1 MAVGEG
7 KFKLYTKITPPL
19 EAGDWRFEAS
29 QNLSANT
36 PQGTLDKD
44 DLRVDKENINVRI
57 RSPRYVLPPD
67 QVLSTY
73 PPANSFGSYGS
84 RLPQVVIKRRTLPW
98 ERRLDGAPTKTPW
111 LALVLIAEG
120 EARLDTA
127 VDVAECV
134 TPGVVLDGVAE
145 VAKGNRLVVRK
156 SVIDKVFPTRNDVD
170 LLAHAREVD
179 IHDTE
184 LMMGDDDGFLAVVIS
199 NRLPVPGKTRAGE
212 SVPVK
217 YLACLVNLEG
227 QYDALLERS
236 PDPVF
241 STRFITERK
250 AFTEHVALDDH
261 RVMGT
266 AGAPG
271 IKFDA
276 QASVNVADIDLDV
289 DSLAAPTP
297 RATEARAAAD
307 ITGSQSL
314 NVKSSVA
321 AKDGATP
328 YKGASQWS
336 MKDLA
341 KASSADISVQMA
353 ADFRIVDIIGP
364 QLFDPE
370 YRFPVLLHWSFTTTG
385 DTTFR
390 SLMENLD
397 SRLLG
402 DVGDTPSDLSG
413 RLPLEVVESGHV
425 GLNHKT
431 REGDE
436 VRSWYR
442 GPLVP
447 HPTLTSTTNRL
458 DLAHSSDQ
466 LRIVIP
472 DGRED
477 LSLATGFEVGRLLTL
492 SQPSIIASLM
502 RWRQGHY
509 HAARLKSML
518 VANKSLWESIL
529 GDGLEFNDLHKLGPM
544 VGRFLVDAIVKQ
556 PELLLGDPRP
566 KVSPGRPLEF
576 DGLATDV
583 LASGL
588 GISGD
593 ILRGDLNVM
602 LDNLRKVQIP
612 MDDLIIDEVGTIG
625 IRESLEADLNTQR
638 LDLVSNVLSNKM
650 VDDVLTG
657 PAFPVTEKIKLDAS
671 LDALD
676 RVLAD
681 SIRARQL
688 DEDEL

>member
-29 QNLSANT
+29 QNLSAST
-36 PQGTLDKD
+36 PQGSLDED
-44 DLRVDKENINVRI
+44 DLRIDQEQINVRI

-98 ERRLDGAPTKTPW
+98 ERRLDGAPQNTPW

-127 VDVAECV
+127 VDVADCV

-156 SVIDKVFPTRNDVD
+156 SIIDKVFPTRNDVD

-199 NRLPVPGKTRAGE
+199 NRLPVPGKTRSGE

-227 QYDALLERS
+227 QYNALLERS

-241 STRFITERK
+241 STRFVTERL
-250 AFTEHVALDDH
+250 AFTEHAAQDDH

-266 AGAPG
+266 AGAR
-271 IKFDA
+271 
-276 QASVNVADIDLDV
+276 QADFN
-289 DSLAAPTP
+289 LAEGAFAPAPLASTP
-297 RATEARAAAD
+297 AAGPASRAEAM
-307 ITGSQSL
+307 TGSASFK
-314 NVKSSVA
+314 VKSGVA

-328 YKGASQWS
+328 HKATSQWS
-336 MKDLA
+336 TQDLA
-341 KASSADISVQMA
+341 KATSTDISLQMA
-353 ADFRIVDIIGP
+353 ADFRIVDMIDAR
-364 QLFDPE
+364 LLDPE

-385 DTTFR
+385 NTTFR

-402 DVGDTPSDLSG
+402 DVGNTPSDLSG

-447 HPTLTSTTNRL
+447 HPTLTSTANRL

-477 LSLATGFEVGRLLTL
+477 LSLATGFEIGRLLTL

-518 VANKSLWESIL
+518 VANRPLWESIL
-529 GDGLEFNDLHKLGPM
+529 GAGFEFNDLHRLGPL
-544 VGRFLVDAIVKQ
+544 VGRYLVDAIVKQ
-556 PELLLGDPRP
+556 PELLLGEPRP

-576 DGLATDV
+576 DGRAPDV
-583 LASGL
+583 LATGL
-588 GISGD
+588 GLSAD
-593 ILRGDLNVM
+593 ILRGGDLNLM

-612 MDDLIIDEVGTIG
+612 MDDLIIDQVGTIG
-625 IRESLEADLNTQR
+625 VREALEADLNTQR
-638 LDLVSNVLSNKM
+638 IDLVSNVLSNKM
-650 VDDVLTG
+650 LDDVLTG
-657 PAFPVTEKIKLDAS
+657 PAFPVTETIKLDVS

-676 RVLAD
+676 RILVD